1 MMQASFQVKERIQ
14 MREYTERIRVWITKE
29 DYDKVKER
37 MKEAGIKN
45 MSSYIRKMALNGY
58 MIRLDLS
65 DLKEVLRLMRITAN
79 NMNQYAKRANE
90 NGSIYLADIRD
101 IQRREE
107 EIWQLLKAILERLSD
122 L

>member
-1 MMQASFQVKERIQ
+1 
-14 MREYTERIRVWITKE
+14 MREYTERIRAWITKE
-29 DYDKVKER
+29 DYDKIKER

-45 MSSYIRKMALNGY
+45 MSAYIRKMALNGY

-90 NGSIYLADIRD
+90 DGSIYLADIRD

-107 EIWQLLKAILERLSD
+107 EIWQLLKAILERLSS

>member
-1 MMQASFQVKERIQ
+1 

-29 DYDKVKER
+29 DYDKIKER

-45 MSSYIRKMALNGY
+45 MSAYIRKMALNGY

-90 NGSIYLADIRD
+90 DGSIYLADIRD

-107 EIWQLLKAILERLSD
+107 EIWQLLKAILERLSS

>member
-1 MMQASFQVKERIQ
+1 

-29 DYDKVKER
+29 DYDKIKER

-45 MSSYIRKMALNGY
+45 MSAYVRKMALNGY

-90 NGSIYLADIRD
+90 DGSIYLADIRD

-107 EIWQLLKAILERLSD
+107 EIWQLLKAILERLSS